1 MESGYEEE
9 EDYSSM
15 AGDVR
20 QQSAEMDDGFVAPQ
34 RMAMPQQSA
43 PQTMKWSAVGTA
55 DFGTPSKTK
64 ADQQPMSPKMQEAQF
79 YMNLG
84 DFSGAEALLKSKGAA
99 IFQRDEPYEIETMDE
114 SGKRTSQ
121 TFMISP
127 RGEYGGGVGPD
138 GKPIKLPAWALAT
151 RAGIGSVPFRGGD
164 QAAIQYRTLMA
175 KVQKFSRDLN
185 ELESLYRNNM
195 YLGTLD
201 PSEAA
206 ARARML
212 ESGIKTD
219 YLAIM
224 KDTKGMGGQ
233 VSDKDMEMAEYMT
246 PNRASSALTRLGGNE
261 LAILR
266 SVRDGALRK
275 VMEVGSANGISF
287 RQQSQSRTGLH
298 PYFERGAIRRT
309 SPDGE

>member
-9 EDYSSM
+9 EDYSGM

-20 QQSAEMDDGFVAPQ
+20 QQSEEMDDGFPAQQAMPAMPTRRASGSWSSVGTMGFGGQQEAPQ
-34 RMAMPQQSA
+34 A
-43 PQTMKWSAVGTA
+43 PN
-55 DFGTPSKTK
+55 
-64 ADQQPMSPKMQEAQF
+64 PKMNEAQF

-127 RGEYGGGVGPD
+127 RGEYGGGIGPD